1 MSEIPAMFRGMIA
14 FPITPA
20 DEAGRVD
27 TGGVQ
32 ALLGR
37 LEAAGVQSIG
47 LLGSTGIYAYLSAS
61 ERRRAVEA
69 AVERLGGRVPVIV
82 GAGAL
87 RTDAAVALA
96 RDAEAA
102 GADGLLLAPVSY
114 TPLLDAEVLEHF
126 RAVAGATALPICIYD
141 NPATTGFT
149 FRPELVGRLAGLPTV
164 AALKT
169 PAPAAPEAAAAI
181 AAFRARVPAG
191 FPVGCSGD
199 WHCAEALLA
208 GADAWYSVIGG
219 LLPAPALALARAAL
233 AGDRAETERLDAAF
247 APLWEL
253 FRQLGSL
260 RVVHAAAAILRVTEA
275 SPPRPILP
283 LDAADRRRVGA
294 ALEALAAA
302 ERVAGPARTNASGA
316 PPRDV

>member
-20 DEAGRVD
+20 DPGGRVD
-27 TGGVQ
+27 TGCLQ

-37 LEAAGVQSIG
+37 LEEARVDSIG
-47 LLGSTGIYAYLSAS
+47 LLGSTGIYAYLSAP

-69 AVERLGGRVPVIV
+69 AVERVGGRVPVIV

-114 TPLLDAEVLEHF
+114 TPLLDAEVFEHF
-126 RAVAGATALPICIYD
+126 RAVAAATALPICIYN
-141 NPATTGFT
+141 NPATTSFSFG
-149 FRPELVGRLAGLPTV
+149 PDLVGRLAALPTI

-169 PAPAAPEAAAAI
+169 PAPAGPEAAAAI
-181 AAFRARVPAG
+181 AALRARVPPG
-191 FPVGCSGD
+191 FSIGCSGD
-199 WHCAEALLA
+199 WNCAEALLA
-208 GADAWYSVIGG
+208 GADAWYSVVGG
-219 LLPAPALALARAAL
+219 LLPGPALALARAAQ
-233 AGDRAETERLDAAF
+233 AGDRAEAERIDGAF

-253 FRQLGSL
+253 FRQFGSL
-260 RVVHAAAAILRVTEA
+260 RVVYAAAAILGLTTA

-283 LDAADRRRVGA
+283 IDAGQRSRVGE
-294 ALEALAAA
+294 ALEALAGA
-302 ERVAGPARTNASGA
+302 ERVDQGSCA
-316 PPRDV
+316 